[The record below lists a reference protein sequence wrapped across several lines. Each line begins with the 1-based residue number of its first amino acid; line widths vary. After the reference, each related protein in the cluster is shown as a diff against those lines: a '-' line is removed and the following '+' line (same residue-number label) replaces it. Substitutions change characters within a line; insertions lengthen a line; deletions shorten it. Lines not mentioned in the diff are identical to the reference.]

1 MFSVIFEVHP
11 NDGRT
16 DDYLELAKHLK
27 PILETIDGFVDNE
40 RFESKLRPGWVLS
53 HSTWRD
59 EKSVVRWRTEGEHH
73 VVQGKGRFEIF
84 QDYHLRV
91 GDVTADTDPPKAAP
105 VHERRFDET
114 EVGAA
119 KLVTLTE
126 ITPVKEAAFANQADL
141 LPAHLGL
148 DVNSGAVV
156 DHDVWA
162 SITPARWR
170 CWWPGR
176 TRKRRKPGRRRK
188 SRASKSCDT
197 ARSAW
202 CATMAGSTAGRRRS
216 SMPTS
221 KDARPGIPSRLI
233 RLVQAPGL

>member
-11 NDGRT
+11 NDGRK

-91 GDVTADTDPPKAAP
+91 GDVTADTDPPKEAP

-119 KLVTLTE
+119 KLATFTE
-126 ITPVKEAAFANQADL
+126 ITLK
-141 LPAHLGL
+141 G
-148 DVNSGAVV
+148 SGV
-156 DHDVWA
+156 
-162 SITPARWR
+162 
-170 CWWPGR
+170 C
-176 TRKRRKPGRRRK
+176 KPGR
-188 SRASKSCDT
+188 SVAS
-197 ARSAW
+197 
-202 CATMAGSTAGRRRS
+202 
-216 SMPTS
+216 
-221 KDARPGIPSRLI
+221 PSR
-233 RLVQAPGL
+233 P